1 MPQAGRFDEPMDE
14 TEFEGTL
21 VLEKL
26 ALIGKV
32 DAFYEAVDSDDFE
45 RAKALM
51 RQADVDSKTIAIV
64 LKKMAEADGNH

>member
-1 MPQAGRFDEPMDE
+1 MDE

-26 ALIGKV
+26 AEIDEV
-32 DAFYEAVDSDDFE
+32 DAFFAAIDADDFE

-51 RQADVDSKTIAIV
+51 KRARVDAETIAVV
-64 LKKMAEADGNH
+64 LKKMAAADGQH